1 MTTSSVQHPPAHH
14 ESSGLAINPQDVL
27 RAIVRRKWWILAST
41 LLVGGAVGLGTARQ
55 PKIYEATAQVLIE
68 PAVPKVLAE
77 DAMIDDL
84 TEQSRAER
92 AFYNTQYQII
102 KSRAV
107 VRDAITQLG
116 LYDNPRFLADYAI
129 TQGPGEEREKAVE
142 AVVLEKLVV
151 APELNSRIVKLVFE
165 DFDAERAAKV
175 SNAIAD
181 SYINYSLER
190 RLSTSRGASK
200 WLDERVDEFA
210 KKIEEAERAL
220 NQYRQDHMLVSMS
233 LEDRQN
239 MISTSLSKL
248 SERLVDVRSQLIDLE
263 ARRQVLL
270 SQRNAPEG
278 RAIEADARVAA
289 NPAVAELKR
298 SLAALYSTRAEVSTR
313 YGELHPNRIAID
325 KQIAEIEGR
334 LKNEVDIIL
343 VALDNEI
350 ASLKQTETGLNVAM
364 EQEKQ
369 RALELNNLGLEYSKL
384 HRDLGTN
391 REMYQSLMKRQT
403 EASLSGLLESNFVRW
418 HQKAEINPRAVRP
431 SVPKNAAI
439 GLLLGLLLGLG
450 VAVAGVLLDNTVHSQ
465 ADIEHLLAL
474 PFLGIL
480 PSIGEEEQQ
489 AKAKKAAPAD
499 GVQRVPTG
507 RDLYIVQ
514 NPKSSV
520 AECTRAIRTNLLF
533 LSTDKSFKRLLLTS
547 AGPGEGKSTTAVAL
561 GITMAQ
567 AGARVL
573 LVDTDL
579 RKPRLHRTFGVP
591 GEGGLTSVLVDALT
605 LDQAIKATD
614 IAGLDILPCGPLPPN
629 PAEILHTERFAK
641 LVEQLDQRYDRII
654 FDSPPVQ
661 AVTDAVIL
669 SQIAEGTIFVVKAS
683 KTTKEAV
690 RRAARQLRDVN
701 ARLLGVVLNDVDL
714 EDGHGGYYYYYH
726 SRYGAPYGA
735 DAEKGAEA

>member
-1 MTTSSVQHPPAHH
+1 MTTQSQQQSPAHH

-27 RAIVRRKWWILAST
+27 RAIARRKWWILAST
-41 LLVGGAVGLGTARQ
+41 VLVGAAVGLGTARQ
-55 PKIYEATAQVLIE
+55 PKIYEAVAQVLIE

-107 VRDAITQLG
+107 VRDAIAQLG
-116 LYDNPRFLADYAI
+116 LYDQARFLADYGI
-129 TQGPGEEREKAVE
+129 TAGPGEEREKLVE
-142 AVVLEKLVV
+142 MVVLEHLVV
-151 APELNSRIVKLVFE
+151 SPELNSRIVKLVIE
-165 DFDAERAAKV
+165 DFDADRAAKIA
-175 SNAIAD
+175 NAIAD

-210 KKIEEAERAL
+210 KKIEEAEKAL
-220 NQYRQDHMLVSMS
+220 NQYRQEHTLVSMS

-239 MISTSLSKL
+239 MISTSLAKL
-248 SERLVDVRSQLIDLE
+248 SERMIDVRSQLIDLE

-270 SQRNAPEG
+270 AQRNIAAG
-278 RAIEADARVAA
+278 AAIEADARVAA

-298 SLAALYSTRAEVSTR
+298 TLATLYSSRAEISTR

-325 KQIAEIEGR
+325 KQIAEIEDR
-334 LKNEVDIIL
+334 LKHEVDIIL

-350 ASLKQTETGLNVAM
+350 ASLKQTETGLNLAM
-364 EQEKQ
+364 DQEKT
-369 RALELNNLGLEYSKL
+369 RALELNTLGLEYSKL

-418 HQKAEINPRAVRP
+418 HQKAEVQPRAVRP

-439 GLLLGLLLGLG
+439 GLLLGLFLGLG

-465 ADIEHLLAL
+465 ADIEALLAL

-489 AKAKKAAPAD
+489 AKKPVTVD

-614 IAGLDILPCGPLPPN
+614 ITGLDILPCGPLPPN
-629 PAEILHTERFAK
+629 PAEILHTDRFVN
-641 LVEQLDQRYDRII
+641 LVKQLDQRYDRII

-701 ARLLGVVLNDVDL
+701 ARILGVVLNDVDL